1 MPGELSEIQKGLL
14 LTLQIGAAL
23 ADATNPERLRLREEV
38 NPLVQ
43 GDYRQTGDIKPVY
56 DKIQEIMGEEW
67 KPSGKWK
74 SYQDSVSEVPPL
86 EFDSE

>member
-43 GDYRQTGDIKPVY
+43 GDYRQTGDTKPVY
-56 DKIQEIMGEEW
+56 DKIEEIMGKEW
-67 KPSGKWK
+67 EPGEKWLAYMN
-74 SYQDSVSEVPPL
+74 SIAGV
-86 EFDSE
+86 